1 MAQTTHRPGKRTGQ
15 RGLGWTLLVG
25 FIAASVI
32 MIVMIWGDNLASEDN
47 STPSYYRDTFVVDE
61 SVYATVTAVAA
72 ADEQATATAEAATG
86 ETATPTAPKA
96 PAAP

>member
-1 MAQTTHRPGKRTGQ
+1 MAQTAPQAGKRTGQ

-32 MIVMIWGDNLASEDN
+32 MIVMIWGDNLAGEEN

-61 SVYATVTAVAA
+61 NVYATTRPFAA
-72 ADEQATATAEAATG
+72 ADAQATTTAEA
-86 ETATPTAPKA
+86 PVPQSR
-96 PAAP
+96 PCRP

>member
-1 MAQTTHRPGKRTGQ
+1 M
-15 RGLGWTLLVG
+15 LLVG

-32 MIVMIWGDNLASEDN
+32 MIVMIWGDNLACEDN

-61 SVYATVTAVAA
+61 NVYATVTAVAA
-72 ADEQATATAEAATG
+72 ADEQATVAAEAAAAEQTV
-86 ETATPTAPKA
+86 TPVAT

>member
-1 MAQTTHRPGKRTGQ
+1 MAQTTPHAGKRTGQ

-32 MIVMIWGDNLASEDN
+32 MIVMIWGDNLAGEDN

-61 SVYATVTAVAA
+61 NVYATVTAVAA
-72 ADEQATATAEAATG
+72 ADAQATVAAEAAAAEQTV
-86 ETATPTAPKA
+86 TPVATPTAPQ
-96 PAAP
+96 